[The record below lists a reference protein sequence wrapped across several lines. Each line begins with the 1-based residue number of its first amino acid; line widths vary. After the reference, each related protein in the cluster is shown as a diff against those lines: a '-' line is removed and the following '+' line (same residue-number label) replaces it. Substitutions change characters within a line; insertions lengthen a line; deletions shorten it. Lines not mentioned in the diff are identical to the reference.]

1 MTSGVAIGWRSASVD
16 AIGAA
21 VVLFGLAVSFAAV
34 IGGGFH
40 AAGVTFPPLTGAQ
53 RGLIGMLGL
62 VLIAS
67 GIALAWFD
75 PGQEPSQLAGATL
88 EDAAPRD
95 AAETATVATST
106 TSTTTVPAT
115 TAAATTTSVE
125 PFIATTI
132 ATTSTAS
139 TTAPPPVGSLA
150 DSELESEPESGPEDE
165 ALATLEAHLLG
176 DASTMV
182 QLDEHWVPQ
191 LSAKKHGLEW
201 DDRYWDF
208 RTILEEHEL
217 NRSSFEAILADG
229 GTYNFRQ
236 GGEPMTGW
244 FVTLVPTIAN
254 DSGPVLNWCTD
265 HGLGRDDCFAK
276 FVTTRQNIGST
287 IVLQP

>member
-1 MTSGVAIGWRSASVD
+1 VD

-106 TSTTTVPAT
+106 TSTTTAPS

-125 PFIATTI
+125 PFTAT
-132 ATTSTAS
+132 TTSTTS
-139 TTAPPPVGSLA
+139 TTSTTTTPTTAPPPVVTLA
-150 DSELESEPESGPEDE
+150 KIENQENE
-165 ALATLEAHLLG
+165 ALAMLEALMVG

-191 LSAKKHGLEW
+191 LSAKTYGLEW
-201 DDRYWDF
+201 DNRYWDY
-208 RTILEEHEL
+208 RTILEEHNL
-217 NRSSFEAILADG
+217 RRSSFGAILADG

-236 GGEPMTGW
+236 SGEPMTGW
-244 FVTLVPTIAN
+244 FVTLVPTIATE
-254 DSGPVLNWCTD
+254 SGPVLSWCAD

-276 FVTTRQNIGST
+276 FVTTRQDIGST
-287 IVLQP
+287 IKLQP